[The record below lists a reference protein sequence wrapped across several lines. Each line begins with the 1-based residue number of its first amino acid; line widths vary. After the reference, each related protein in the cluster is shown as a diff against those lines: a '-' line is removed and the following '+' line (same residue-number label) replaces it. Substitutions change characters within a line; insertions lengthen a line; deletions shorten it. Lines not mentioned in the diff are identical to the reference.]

1 MKAGIDEAGKG
12 CVIGPLVVAGIA
24 CDCDLLSE
32 LGVKDSK
39 KLQQKKREEIAEKLY
54 EIGVIRVV
62 KIDAEKLDELM
73 GHKTINEILKDCY
86 AEIIR
91 HLKPELAYVD
101 SPDVRP
107 DRLSK
112 ELEEMTGVK
121 VVAEHKAD
129 EKYLI
134 VAAASILAKVEREKE
149 VERLKERFGDFGSGY
164 ASDPR
169 TREYLRQLIMW
180 GKLPSCVGKRWKT
193 ISNLRQQTL
202 DM

>member
-134 VAAASILAKVEREKE
+134 VAAASIIAKVERERE
-149 VERLKERFGDFGSGY
+149 VERLFNVEVDKVNTLIT
-164 ASDPR
+164 PR
-169 TREYLRQLIMW
+169 GEKKAYIKLKSEYSAGEVLS
-180 GKLPSCVGKRWKT
+180 KLGVF
-193 ISNLRQQTL
+193 
-202 DM
+202 